1 LKNSWQI
8 GGNLCFNSEHFAI
21 FDVFHETKSAIFDI
35 IAKKHFAIFDIFSQ
49 IKSAIFDKSCI
60 FAAN

>member
-1 LKNSWQI
+1 VIHDNS
-8 GGNLCFNSEHFAI
+8 CFNSEHFAI
-21 FDVFHETKSAIFDI
+21 FDILGKTKSAIFDI
-35 IAKKHFAIFDIFSQ
+35 ISEIHFAIFDIFSK